1 MNAAQHR
8 VKDEMKYSPIEIKS
22 INADGSFEGFASV
35 FGHEDLSGDVV
46 EPGAF
51 KDSINRRGI
60 SGIKMLFQ
68 HDPNQPIGVWQELKE
83 VPRGLYARGKLM
95 MEVARAREVL
105 SLMIAGA
112 LDGLS
117 IGFRTI
123 RAHKSKNG
131 TVRHIEKVDLWEISI
146 VTFPMQ
152 PLARV
157 SAVKQNDTHTEI
169 DDTALAVKILQ
180 AAQMFKISTP
190 KGK

>member
-1 MNAAQHR
+1 MR
-8 VKDEMKYSPIEIKS
+8 ILPLEIKS
-22 INADGSFEGFASV
+22 MTCNGTFEGFASL
-35 FGHEDLSGDVV
+35 FGEEDLARDVI

-51 KDSINRRGI
+51 ADSLDKRGT

-83 VPRGLYARGKLM
+83 VPRGLYARGRLM

-105 SLMIAGA
+105 SLMSAGA

-123 RAHKSKNG
+123 KARKDKKGS
-131 TVRHIEKVDLWEISI
+131 VRHIEKVDLWEISV

-157 SAVKQNDTHTEI
+157 SAVKQYGDFNEI
-169 DDTALAVKILQ
+169 SDTAVAARILQ
-180 AAQMFKISTP
+180 AARMFRNSTP

>member
-1 MNAAQHR
+1 MIITKP
-8 VKDEMKYSPIEIKS
+8 KDEMKFSPIEIKS

-35 FGHEDLSGDVV
+35 FGQEDLSGDVV
-46 EPGAF
+46 EHGAF
-51 KDSINRRGI
+51 KDSLNRRGVN
-60 SGIKMLFQ
+60 GIKMLFQ
-68 HDPNQPIGVWQELKE
+68 HDPNQPIGVWQELTE
-83 VPRGLYARGKLM
+83 MPRGLYARGRLM

-123 RAHKSKNG
+123 KAHKNRNSG
-131 TVRHIEKVDLWEISI
+131 VRHIAKVDLWEISV
-146 VTFPMQ
+146 VTFPVQ

-157 SAVKQNDTHTEI
+157 SAVKQSGTFNEI
-169 DDTALAVKILQ
+169 DDAVLATKILQ
-180 AAQMFKISTP
+180 AAQMFKTSTP

>member
-1 MNAAQHR
+1 MNF
-8 VKDEMKYSPIEIKS
+8 EIKS
-22 INADGSFEGFASV
+22 INTDGTFEGFASL
-35 FGHEDLSGDVV
+35 FGREDLGRDVI

-51 KDSINRRGI
+51 SESLVDRGA
-60 SGIKMLFQ
+60 SGIKMLLQ
-68 HDPNQPIGVWQELKE
+68 HDPNQPIGVWEELQEL
-83 VPRGLYARGKLM
+83 PRGLYARGKLM
-95 MEVARAREVL
+95 MDVARAREVL

-123 RAHKSKNG
+123 KARKSDNG
-131 TVRHIEKVDLWEISI
+131 AVRHIEKVDLWEISV

-157 SAVKQNDTHTEI
+157 SAVKKHGNFSEI
-169 DDTALAVKILQ
+169 DDSALTRKVLQ
-180 AAQMFKISTP
+180 AAKMFKTSTP

>member
-1 MNAAQHR
+1 MN
-8 VKDEMKYSPIEIKS
+8 IEIKS
-22 INADGSFEGFASV
+22 MNADGTFEGFASL
-35 FGHEDLSGDVV
+35 FGEEDLGRDVI

-51 KDSINRRGI
+51 ADSLNARGT

-83 VPRGLYARGKLM
+83 VPRGLYARGQLM
-95 MEVARAREVL
+95 IDVARAREVL

-123 RAHKSKNG
+123 KARKDANG
-131 TVRHIEKVDLWEISI
+131 GARYIEKVDLWEISI

-157 SAVKQNDTHTEI
+157 SAVKQYGNFNEINDTTL
-169 DDTALAVKILQ
+169 ALKIFQ
-180 AAQMFKISTP
+180 AAQMFKTSTP

>member
-1 MNAAQHR
+1 MN
-8 VKDEMKYSPIEIKS
+8 IEIKS
-22 INADGSFEGFASV
+22 MNADGTFEGFASL
-35 FGHEDLSGDVV
+35 FGEEDLGRDVI

-51 KDSINRRGI
+51 RDSLNTRGT

-68 HDPNQPIGVWQELKE
+68 HDPNQPIGVWEELKE
-83 VPRGLYARGKLM
+83 LPRGLYARGRLM
-95 MEVARAREVL
+95 IDVARAREVL

-123 RAHKSKNG
+123 KARKDANG
-131 TVRHIEKVDLWEISI
+131 SVRHIEKVDLWEISV

-157 SAVKQNDTHTEI
+157 SAVKHHGSFNEINDTTL
-169 DDTALAVKILQ
+169 ALRILQ
-180 AAQMFKISTP
+180 AAQMFKTPTP